1 MGILKEM
8 FEEGSGDDFEK
19 KPPVL
24 LAKGRYKSDTE
35 TILSGYKIFRKRYV
49 FKGLI
54 FKLLLVILALASSVM
69 MLMTSDGSS
78 SMPVIMILLCIFIG
92 IYFISQPV
100 INQKNLKKGLDNL
113 DGSEYEVEITD
124 RTVKISTVLSPEDDS
139 LEASEEE
146 KIEENDGEE
155 AAENKENE
163 DIPATI
169 IHLDSSIVDFIDHE
183 GMFIICVKKSYV
195 FIIPKS
201 AFTEEEVQAVKEKLS
216 MLMGIR
222 FKIAD

>member
-35 TILSGYKIFRKRYV
+35 TILSGYKVFRKRYV

-69 MLMTSDGSS
+69 MLITSDGSS

-92 IYFISQPV
+92 IYFVSQPV
-100 INQKNLKKGLDNL
+100 INQKNLKKGLDNI

-124 RTVKISTVLSPEDDS
+124 QTVKISTVIPPEDT
-139 LEASEEE
+139 SEEE
-146 KIEENDGEE
+146 KTEENTGEE
-155 AAENKENE
+155 AAENE

-169 IHLDSSIVDFIDHE
+169 IHLDSSIVDFIDYE

-201 AFTEEEVQAVKEKLS
+201 AFTEEEVQTVKEKLS

>member
-54 FKLLLVILALASSVM
+54 LKLLLVILALASSVM
-69 MLMTSDGSS
+69 MLMTSNGSS
-78 SMPVIMILLCIFIG
+78 TMPVMMILLCIFIG
-92 IYFISQPV
+92 VYFISQPV
-100 INQKNLKKGLDNL
+100 INQKNLKKGLDNI

-124 RTVKISTVLSPEDDS
+124 QTVKISTVIPPED
-139 LEASEEE
+139 ASEAENN
-146 KIEENDGEE
+146 EENTGEE

-169 IHLDSSIVDFIDHE
+169 IHLDSSIVDFIDYE

-201 AFTEEEVQAVKEKLS
+201 AFTDEEVQAVKEKLS

>member
-24 LAKGRYKSDTE
+24 LAKGKYKSDTE

-54 FKLLLVILALASSVM
+54 LKLLLVILALASSVM
-69 MLMTSDGSS
+69 MLVTSDGSS
-78 SMPVIMILLCIFIG
+78 TMPVMMILLCIFIG
-92 IYFISQPV
+92 IYFVSQPV

-124 RTVKISTVLSPEDDS
+124 QTVKISTVIPPEDT
-139 LEASEEE
+139 SEEE
-146 KIEENDGEE
+146 KTEENTVEE
-155 AAENKENE
+155 ADENKENE
-163 DIPATI
+163 EIPATL
-169 IHLDSSIVDFIDHE
+169 IHLDSSIVDFIDYE

>member
-69 MLMTSDGSS
+69 MLVTSDGSS

-92 IYFISQPV
+92 IYFVSQPV
-100 INQKNLKKGLDNL
+100 INQKNLKKGLDNI

-124 RTVKISTVLSPEDDS
+124 RTVKISTVIPPED
-139 LEASEEE
+139 ASEAE
-146 KIEENDGEE
+146 KNEENTGEE
-155 AAENKENE
+155 AAENEE
-163 DIPATI
+163 IPATI
-169 IHLDSSIVDFIDHE
+169 IHLDSSIVDFIDYE

-201 AFTEEEVQAVKEKLS
+201 AFTEEEVQAVKERLS

>member
-35 TILSGYKIFRKRYV
+35 TILSGYKVFRKRYV

-78 SMPVIMILLCIFIG
+78 TMPVIMILLCIFIG
-92 IYFISQPV
+92 IYFVSQPV
-100 INQKNLKKGLDNL
+100 INQKNLKKGLDNI

-124 RTVKISTVLSPEDDS
+124 QTVKISTVIPPED
-139 LEASEEE
+139 ASKEE
-146 KIEENDGEE
+146 KTEENTGEE
-155 AAENKENE
+155 AAENE

-169 IHLDSSIVDFIDHE
+169 IHLDSSIVDFIDYD
-183 GMFIICVKKSYV
+183 GMFIICVKKSYA

-201 AFTEEEVQAVKEKLS
+201 AFPEEEVQTVKEKLS